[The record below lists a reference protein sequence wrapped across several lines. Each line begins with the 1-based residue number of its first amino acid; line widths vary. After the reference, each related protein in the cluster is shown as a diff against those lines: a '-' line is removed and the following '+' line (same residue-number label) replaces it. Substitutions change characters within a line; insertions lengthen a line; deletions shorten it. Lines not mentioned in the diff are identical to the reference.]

1 MATNGSYR
9 QLDPDK
15 IAATLILLGDRIN
28 RRFPAAGLYNV
39 CVELTDITR
48 VSHATLEKVRRADP
62 WLKVAGL
69 SVFAIGL
76 ALLVL
81 VLSIFEVK
89 REAENFSGMLQG
101 IDAGMNILLLMGG
114 MGLFLSTLQGRW
126 SRQRALDGL
135 YELRS
140 IVHVIDMHQLTKDP
154 SGVAT
159 VAQTAELGPGQ
170 RQLTI
175 DELET
180 YLDFCAELF
189 SLAGKVAA
197 LYAQSTRDA
206 LVIEVVSDIE
216 RLTASLSQKVWQ
228 KITVVQQLRAASRAT
243 GGAVG

>member
-1 MATNGSYR
+1 MAATGRYR
-9 QLDPDK
+9 ELDPEK
-15 IAATLILLGDRIN
+15 IAATLVTLSERIN
-28 RRFPAAGLYNV
+28 RRFPSAGLYHV
-39 CVELTDITR
+39 CTELTEITR
-48 VSHATLEKVRRADP
+48 ISHSTLEKVRKADP

-76 ALLVL
+76 GLLVL
-81 VLSIFEVK
+81 VLSIFEIK

-114 MGLFLSTLQGRW
+114 TGLFLSTLQSRW

-154 SGVAT
+154 TGIAT
-159 VAQTAELGPGQ
+159 VAQPAQVGPGQ
-170 RQLTI
+170 RQLSI
-175 DELET
+175 DELEA

-189 SLAGKVAA
+189 SLAAKVAA
-197 LYAQSTRDA
+197 LYAQSTRDS

-228 KITVVQQLRAASRAT
+228 KLTIVQQLRTAARQT
-243 GGAVG
+243 PIAVA